1 MADIQPAMQEIM
13 ADNQPAVQEISVP
26 LETETASTEEVH
38 LRVPQEEAVLVDDSL
53 PTQHADETPMQHAE
67 EEALEAAPAKEDSE
81 AASLKTKPEAT
92 HGEATHG
99 EGSADGLVSVPR
111 RLLCEILKDGTCPLH
126 IRVQLQRALRQP
138 PQQSPMCTEASQ
150 SATQEENLQPSEEQ
164 SEEQEDLEHVGLST
178 PSLPI
183 FERMEPC
190 MPSLVVMFPL
200 AEILAV
206 RACSVTGLEWVMM
219 RAAVQLG
226 DAVKAH
232 DRIRTRLWIQR
243 VADLNQDSADETVY
257 ETPVR
262 RFADDALRRR
272 METEMADARHHMEQ
286 QIRLFQEEVDR
297 RMEQQAVR
305 VHAIVEERVQQQLD
319 TILAVEMDKVRGLVE
334 ERVQGRIRAVVQREV
349 HTTVCEMQ
357 VRLAVMAR
365 ENERLQTALLEQLE
379 QSEVCLRSLFWPLS
393 PSTTGFASRFMK
405 WLWHCCHRIFKL
417 FVWFFGFVDTPQEHR
432 LDGLRARMEALR
444 HAVSEFQESSTT
456 NGEEG
461 GGASDVPEMP
471 QSMRRHLLMAIV
483 AAAATMPQ
491 NERSS
496 REAPPR
502 TNAQQPALLPEESSA
517 ASPVV
522 EEVVEEA
529 DSAEADDQA
538 ATQALEAGGGA
549 VEEAL
554 RDNHASMA
562 DLAVDPGIDGTNVV
576 EPAEDSENPI
586 LHPLPATPPSST
598 YTDVQGQ
605 QIDQPEPPQEE
616 GQRQEEDLQCE
627 AEPMEVMKDEDG
639 DNDSMLHLSEP
650 PSAEEFEDVDLGVES
665 DAELWTPA
673 DLLDTHHNGIEGPV
687 EAPAESPSNQGNAE
701 EEVDEQPQDV
711 GRRLLDEQ
719 DVAEGQP
726 LDMPPQS
733 PQGQQGTSTQP
744 DPVERDCCDS
754 LRARTSLLQALRK
767 CRCERRKRD

>member
-1 MADIQPAMQEIM
+1 
-13 ADNQPAVQEISVP
+13 
-26 LETETASTEEVH
+26 
-38 LRVPQEEAVLVDDSL
+38 
-53 PTQHADETPMQHAE
+53 
-67 EEALEAAPAKEDSE
+67 
-81 AASLKTKPEAT
+81 
-92 HGEATHG
+92 
-99 EGSADGLVSVPR
+99 
-111 RLLCEILKDGTCPLH
+111 
-126 IRVQLQRALRQP
+126 VQLQRVLLPPSQP
-138 PQQSPMCTEASQ
+138 SPKCASPSQ
-150 SATQEENLQPSEEQ
+150 SAAQGENMQKTGELDDPAQ
-164 SEEQEDLEHVGLST
+164 VGPST
-178 PSLPI
+178 PVLPI

-206 RACSVTGLEWVMM
+206 RACSVAGLEWVMM

-243 VADLNQDSADETVY
+243 VADLNRDNADETVY

-319 TILAVEMDKVRGLVE
+319 TILAVEMDKVRALVE

-379 QSEVCLRSLFWPLS
+379 QSELCLRSFFWPLS

-405 WLWHCCHRIFKL
+405 WLWHCCHRVFKL
-417 FVWFFGFVDTPQEHR
+417 FMWFFGFVDTQQEHR

-444 HAVSEFQESSTT
+444 HAVSEFQENSGTS
-456 NGEEG
+456 GDEG
-461 GGASDVPEMP
+461 GGASDLPEMP

-483 AAAATMPQ
+483 AAAATMPH
-491 NERSS
+491 ERSS
-496 REAPPR
+496 REAPLR
-502 TNAQQPALLPEESSA
+502 AQTQQPALLPEGPSA

-522 EEVVEEA
+522 EEVDEAGAAENQAHQEQATVMHTQEIGPLAAEHHVPAGEVEEA
-529 DSAEADDQA
+529 H
-538 ATQALEAGGGA
+538 
-549 VEEAL
+549 
-554 RDNHASMA
+554 RDGNNASMVNLPA
-562 DLAVDPGIDGTNVV
+562 DGGMRQATVV
-576 EPAEDSENPI
+576 EPAEVPAESEQP
-586 LHPLPATPPSST
+586 LHPLPEVLHEQNNDA
-598 YTDVQGQ
+598 QGQ
-605 QIDQPEPPQEE
+605 QFDQQELQEE
-616 GQRQEEDLQCE
+616 GQRQEEDIQCE
-627 AEPMEVMKDEDG
+627 GEMSVIKDEDG

-650 PSAEEFEDVDLGVES
+650 PSDEEFEDVNLGGEWEDEAWALAVNDLDMHHS
-665 DAELWTPA
+665 DV
-673 DLLDTHHNGIEGPV
+673 EGPG
-687 EAPAESPSNQGNAE
+687 EAPSEAHSSQENTEAH
-701 EEVDEQPQDV
+701 VDEQPQDD
-711 GRRLLDEQ
+711 GHRSLDEQ
-719 DVAEGQP
+719 EAVVEQPVDV
-726 LDMPPQS
+726 LPQS
-733 PQGQQGTSTQP
+733 LQDQHGRIPQQ
-744 DPVERDCCDS
+744 DPIQRGSCDS
-754 LRARTSLLQALRK
+754 LRAKTSLWHALRT